1 MKKRIWK
8 IEYSITLLALFA
20 FMLFMIPTSFSSKG
34 AMYISK
40 WNEAYNKIDYMFSAM
55 SAQADSD
62 IVKGLKNA
70 TTNEK
75 REHLMIMLVKPY
87 LRLYEANNLIKNY
100 KPQYMNGKPVDK
112 KDFWH
117 FDKFYKSE
125 SGLIV
130 GIKDIENENTL
141 EPAFMMLVD
150 MNGIKAPN
158 TWGRDIYGVDIYA
171 DGKVRPLGYNWEVD
185 KLKKDC
191 SSTGTGISCSHFYR
205 IGGEFRE

>member
-117 FDKFYKSE
+117 FDKFHKSE

>member
-1 MKKRIWK
+1 MKKRFWK
-8 IEYSITLLALFA
+8 IEYSLTLLALFA

-40 WNEAYNKIDYMFSAM
+40 WNEAYEKIDYMFSAM

-75 REHLMIMLVKPY
+75 REHLMILLVKPY
-87 LRLYEANNLIKNY
+87 LRLHEAQTRKY
-100 KPQYMNGKPVDK
+100 RPHYMNGKLVMK

-117 FDKFYKSE
+117 FDKLYKTE
-125 SGLIV
+125 NGLIV
-130 GIKDIENENTL
+130 GIKDIENENDL

-150 MNGIKAPN
+150 MNGTKLPN
-158 TWGRDIYGVDIYA
+158 AWGRDIYGVNIYA
-171 DGKVRPLGYNWEVD
+171 DGKVRPLGYAWDVA

-191 SSTGTGISCSHFYR
+191 SQSGTGISCSHFYR

>member
-8 IEYSITLLALFA
+8 IEYSLTLLALFA

-34 AMYISK
+34 AVYISR

-75 REHLMIMLVKPY
+75 REHLMMLLVKPY
-87 LRLYEANNLIKNY
+87 LRLKEEKNLIRKY
-100 KPQYMNGKPVDK
+100 HPHYMNGKQVNK

-117 FDKFYKSE
+117 FNKLYKTDT
-125 SGLIV
+125 GLII
-130 GIKDIENENTL
+130 GIKDIENMNIT

-150 MNGIKAPN
+150 MNGLKSPN
-158 TWGRDIYGVDIYA
+158 EWGRDIYGVDIYS
-171 DGKVRPLGYNWEVD
+171 DGKVRPLGYGWEVD
-185 KLKKDC
+185 RLKKDC
-191 SSTGTGISCSHFYR
+191 SSQGTGISCSHYYR

>member
-70 TTNEK
+70 TSNEK
-75 REHLMIMLVKPY
+75 RENLMRLSVKPY
-87 LRLYEANNLIKNY
+87 LRLHEDSRLAKRYA
-100 KPQYMNGKPVDK
+100 QHFMNGKLVSK
-112 KDFWH
+112 KSFWH
-117 FDKFYKSE
+117 FDKLYNSE
-125 SGLIV
+125 SGMVV
-130 GIKDIENENTL
+130 GIKDIENENSL
-141 EPAFMMLVD
+141 EPAFMMLGD
-150 MNGIKAPN
+150 MNGVKSPN
-158 TWGRDIYGVDIYA
+158 AWGRDIYGVYIYA
-171 DGKVRPLGYNWEVD
+171 DGKVRPMGYGWDVD
-185 KLKKDC
+185 RMKKDC
-191 SSTGTGISCSHFYR
+191 SASGKGISCSHFYR